1 MYLDKAVL
9 SSTTAFPTIICILV
23 IHFYEFNIPIL
34 VRFLDQRGSMLL
46 ALHSTIYLF
55 ILTSDL
61 FFRFNCFSYGRIGR

>member
-9 SSTTAFPTIICILV
+9 SGAVAFSIIICIVV

-34 VRFLDQRGSMLL
+34 VRFGDSVYAMLS

-55 ILTSDL
+55 ILTSDS
-61 FFRFNCFSYGRIGR
+61 FFRFNYFSYGRIGR